1 MALRSRIDLITTDT
15 PDWTCKVQIV
25 DISRERKSSEKQI
38 LFQNLLLED
47 EEDSPKSYAR
57 QYIHI
62 TGYLEIKKP
71 LPPPTKLNLTPL
83 ANVAQLTPTPSA
95 EIGSELQAKMEKEE
109 YPVILGRNIG
119 ISSYQGLSLQ
129 IKFDTTIRIDPSNPQ
144 ALELL
149 DWVKSNKRILSGQ
162 ASTVLSS
169 RASDSF
175 SASSTPLIVAFDPH
189 KVTSIAE
196 MISQTSLL
204 RLDHIHQMLSNKL
217 FNIQLKKSSW
227 VSANLTRTSLTIVSF
242 TEKEQLLPLT
252 IAQRNAKKV
261 RPLATS
267 ELGMEPT
274 IVESGSSS
282 AAPALEPLTPA
293 KNKLSG

>member
-1 MALRSRIDLITTDT
+1 
-15 PDWTCKVQIV
+15 
-25 DISRERKSSEKQI
+25 
-38 LFQNLLLED
+38 
-47 EEDSPKSYAR
+47 
-57 QYIHI
+57 
-62 TGYLEIKKP
+62 
-71 LPPPTKLNLTPL
+71 
-83 ANVAQLTPTPSA
+83 
-95 EIGSELQAKMEKEE
+95 MEKEE

-149 DWVKSNKRILSGQ
+149 DWVKSNKSILSGR

-196 MISQTSLL
+196 MTSQTSLQLL
-204 RLDHIHQMLSNKL
+204 RLDHIHQMLSDKL